1 MYTFNQLQCK
11 VTDFINTLDY
21 TVSPEGL
28 YEPMTYILG
37 LGGKRIR
44 PVLVLMG
51 ANLFTDKLDNIYL
64 PAIGLEV
71 FHNFTL
77 LHDDVMDK
85 ADMRRSK
92 PTVHKKWNDNV
103 AILSGDAMSIK
114 AYQYIVT
121 CEDRYLRD
129 VLFTFNSTALEV
141 CEGQQLDMEFETRN
155 DVSVDEYLNMIK
167 LKTAVLLACSLKMGA
182 ILANA
187 SKEDAQLLYQFGI
200 DLGMAFQ
207 LQDDLLDVFG
217 DQKVFGK
224 KIGGDIIANKK
235 TFLLIK
241 AQELAKG
248 ENADILSQQLALVD
262 FNAEEKIKTV
272 KNIYEEL
279 NLRELSEAFINE
291 YITKCL
297 LSLDKINVDKEI
309 KKELYTV
316 VDKLLNREK

>member
-1 MYTFNQLQCK
+1 MYSFNHLQDNI
-11 VTDFINTLDY
+11 TDFINKLDY
-21 TVSPEGL
+21 TVPPENL
-28 YEPMTYILG
+28 FHPMTYIMS

-44 PVLVLMG
+44 PILVLMG
-51 ANLFTDKLDNIYL
+51 ANLFTDKLEEIYL
-64 PAIGLEV
+64 PAVGIEI

-77 LHDDVMDK
+77 LHDDVMDN
-85 ADMRRSK
+85 ADIRRNK
-92 PTVHKKWNDNV
+92 PTVHKKWNSNV

-114 AYQYIVT
+114 AYQYIGA
-121 CEDRYLRD
+121 CDDKYLRNILE
-129 VLFTFNSTALEV
+129 VFNTTALEV

-155 DVSVDEYLNMIK
+155 DVTVDEYLNMIK

-182 ILANA
+182 ILADA
-187 SKEDAQLLYQFGI
+187 SKENAELLYQVGI

-217 DQKVFGK
+217 DEKVFGK

-241 AQELAKG
+241 AQELAQG
-248 ENADILSQQLALVD
+248 NTADVLAQQLALENFD
-262 FNAEEKIKTV
+262 EQEKIKIV

-279 NLRELSEAFINE
+279 ELKQLSEKLINSFVS
-291 YITKCL
+291 KCL
-297 LSLDKINVDKEI
+297 ESLDKISVNKEL

-316 VDKLLNREK
+316 VNKLVNREK